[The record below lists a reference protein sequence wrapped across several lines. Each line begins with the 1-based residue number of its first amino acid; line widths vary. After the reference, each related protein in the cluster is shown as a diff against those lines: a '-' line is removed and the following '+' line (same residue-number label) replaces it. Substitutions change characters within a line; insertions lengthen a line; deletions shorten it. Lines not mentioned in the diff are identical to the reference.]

1 MKISIFM
8 NLFYSKKNPKENA
21 GNNGK
26 KGVIIGVLF
35 AGLYDFKR
43 VLKMHVLEIGVSYLV

>member
-1 MKISIFM
+1 M